1 MLTHEPE
8 SFLKEAKPISP
19 KSSYSPKN
27 HKKCKKKRKEKT
39 EQNGKFNEILA
50 PILQHIMMT
59 FSSLPERRK
68 NPIKWRRRRK
78 EQD

>member
-50 PILQHIMMT
+50 SILHIMMT

>member
-27 HKKCKKKRKEKT
+27 HKKCKKKRK
-39 EQNGKFNEILA
+39 N
-50 PILQHIMMT
+50 
-59 FSSLPERRK
+59 RV
-68 NPIKWRRRRK
+68 KW
-78 EQD
+78 EVQ

>member
-19 KSSYSPKN
+19 KSSYCPKN
-27 HKKCKKKRKEKT
+27 HKKCKKKKKRKT

-50 PILQHIMMT
+50 PILHIMMT
-59 FSSLPERRK
+59 SSSLPERGK
-68 NPIKWRRRRK
+68 NPNQVEKK
-78 EQD
+78 KKQD

>member
-27 HKKCKKKRKEKT
+27 HQKMQKEKKRKT
-39 EQNGKFNEILA
+39 EQNGKLNEILA
-50 PILQHIMMT
+50 PNLTHHDDLFI
-59 FSSLPERRK
+59 SS
-68 NPIKWRRRRK
+68 
-78 EQD
+78 

>member
-27 HKKCKKKRKEKT
+27 HKKCKKKNR
-39 EQNGKFNEILA
+39 A
-50 PILQHIMMT
+50 
-59 FSSLPERRK
+59 
-68 NPIKWRRRRK
+68 KW
-78 EQD
+78 EVQ